1 MTDEKDEV
9 RDSSNDMSA
18 IAQYREWFRAA
29 VDKAQEWREEAREDY
44 EFMVGKQWTDADKL
58 KLAESGR
65 PAIKIN
71 RIKPLLNLLSGY
83 QRLNRYDIDFLP
95 RTNDDMQ
102 LCTVRKGITKY
113 VMDRCDYDTNESQ
126 AFMDAAICGTGWF
139 EIGYKFD
146 PEINDGEA
154 FVKRV
159 DPFGM
164 YVDPESRKVD
174 FSDARFII
182 RAKWVDKDA
191 LKTVYPEHAQDIE
204 IQTATY
210 DSAERDNQQVE
221 MENHEPL
228 WYQKKTHKVRLVE
241 CWYKKRVKQDFFYL
255 NDGNVI
261 TRDDVT
267 IDMFLNGMIAGVR
280 SAYINKIRV
289 AVFIERI
296 LLEDID
302 SPYQHGQIPF
312 VPITDYYFGVGDIP
326 AGIVRDLKDP
336 QREINK
342 RRVQQLHIL
351 NNASNGGGWIEEDAM
366 TPAQKADFRRNGMKP
381 GHFTEVR
388 PNAIAKIRERQVVN
402 PPVAILQS
410 EQQATQDLT
419 AISGI
424 NEALMGTDLSSTA
437 SGRAIELKQKQAIT
451 HLATIFDNLR
461 TTKKKIA
468 YQLWGSRGHKGI
480 IPQYY
485 TDDKV
490 YRVQGQNGQ
499 QFIRVNQQII
509 QQDPLGRV
517 IHQTLND
524 LSQGEFDIV
533 IADTQASTTQR
544 QAQMWSL
551 VDAVQKLGI
560 PGNLVFDVILDLSDL
575 PDKETIKQRWQQQ
588 QQQQAQQ
595 AQAQQQAQMQLEM
608 IKNQNMSQ
616 SINYKDAPLPV
627 QLAIAAKQGL
637 IDPQIAQYAVNVF
650 VQNMFPQLAAQMQQ
664 QQAQQQAAQQA
675 QAQAQQQMQA
685 QAQVQAQQQQQAQ
698 RRAQQQARPLTDA
711 AARSIISG
719 TTPAV

>member
-1 MTDEKDEV
+1 
-9 RDSSNDMSA
+9 
-18 IAQYREWFRAA
+18 
-29 VDKAQEWREEAREDY
+29 
-44 EFMVGKQWTDADKL
+44 
-58 KLAESGR
+58 
-65 PAIKIN
+65 
-71 RIKPLLNLLSGY
+71 
-83 QRLNRYDIDFLP
+83 
-95 RTNDDMQ
+95 
-102 LCTVRKGITKY
+102 
-113 VMDRCDYDTNESQ
+113 
-126 AFMDAAICGTGWF
+126 
-139 EIGYKFD
+139 
-146 PEINDGEA
+146 
-154 FVKRV
+154 
-159 DPFGM
+159 
-164 YVDPESRKVD
+164 
-174 FSDARFII
+174 
-182 RAKWVDKDA
+182 
-191 LKTVYPEHAQDIE
+191 
-204 IQTATY
+204 
-210 DSAERDNQQVE
+210 
-221 MENHEPL
+221 
-228 WYQKKTHKVRLVE
+228 
-241 CWYKKRVKQDFFYL
+241 
-255 NDGNVI
+255 
-261 TRDDVT
+261 
-267 IDMFLNGMIAGVR
+267 
-280 SAYINKIRV
+280 
-289 AVFIERI
+289 
-296 LLEDID
+296 
-302 SPYQHGQIPF
+302 
-312 VPITDYYFGVGDIP
+312 
-326 AGIVRDLKDP
+326 
-336 QREINK
+336 
-342 RRVQQLHIL
+342 
-351 NNASNGGGWIEEDAM
+351 
-366 TPAQKADFRRNGMKP
+366 
-381 GHFTEVR
+381 
-388 PNAIAKIRERQVVN
+388 
-402 PPVAILQS
+402 
-410 EQQATQDLT
+410 
-419 AISGI
+419 
-424 NEALMGTDLSSTA
+424 MGTDLSSTA

-664 QQAQQQAAQQA
+664 QQAQQQEAQQA

-698 RRAQQQARPLTDA
+698 QRAQQQARPLTDA